1 MIRLT
6 VLLCAAMFVT
16 LLIGGRDYGQMRPGL
31 MAASSPTLPAPAPDA
46 AAGSVALAL
55 ADAPDTAVP
64 DTAAQDTGLDP
75 TAIAYTPP
83 EPVQTSPRVVQLR
96 APDPSFTV
104 IAEPV
109 TADPVGDADGARIFT
124 VNARAVNVREGPS
137 TEYSVVGKLVRGDT
151 ALVVWEEAN
160 GWARILVEGD
170 GIEGYVSMSFLTPEP
185 ATN

>member
-31 MAASSPTLPAPAPDA
+31 MAASSQEALAPATDA
-46 AAGSVALAL
+46 TAEPVALAL
-55 ADAPDTAVP
+55 ADTPDTAAPDTAG
-64 DTAAQDTGLDP
+64 QDAGLDP

-83 EPVQTSPRVVQLR
+83 EPVQTTPRVVQLR
-96 APDPSFTV
+96 APDPSFSVT
-104 IAEPV
+104 AEPV
-109 TADPVGDADGARIFT
+109 TAEPVGVAEGARVFT

-137 TEYSVVGKLVRGDT
+137 TEYGVVGKLARGDT
-151 ALVVWEEAN
+151 ALVVWEESN